1 MQCIEEVDNDT
12 DLIAKG
18 HVTLWYHT
26 RNFPFES
33 EIHFFEIQVQE
44 IYGKGNLMYS
54 SYRSCCF
61 PNICIELEY
70 LIHQITYF
78 GHG

>member
-1 MQCIEEVDNDT
+1 MQCIEEVDNET
-12 DLIAKG
+12 DSIAKG
-18 HVTLWYHT
+18 HVTVWCYT

-33 EIHFFEIQVQE
+33 EIRFFEVQVQK
-44 IYGKGNLMYS
+44 IYGKGNLISS
-54 SYRSCCF
+54 SYHSCF
-61 PNICIELEY
+61 PNVCIELEY

>member
-1 MQCIEEVDNDT
+1 MQCIEELDNEN

-18 HVTLWYHT
+18 HVTLWSHT

-33 EIHFFEIQVQE
+33 EIHFFEVQVQK
-44 IYGKGNLMYS
+44 IYGKRNLIYS
-54 SYRSCCF
+54 PYSGYF
-61 PNICIELEY
+61 PNICIEFEY
-70 LIHQITYF
+70 MIHQITYF